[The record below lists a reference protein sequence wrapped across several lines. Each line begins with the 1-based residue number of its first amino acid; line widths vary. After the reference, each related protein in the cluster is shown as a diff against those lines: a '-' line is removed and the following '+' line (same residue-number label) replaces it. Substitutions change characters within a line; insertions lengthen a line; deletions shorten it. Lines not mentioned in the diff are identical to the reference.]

1 MIKHSFN
8 YIGSRLALVTAVVLT
23 VFAGLLALSALM
35 AQAPPPKH
43 ERPHCDWPP
52 ADAQQADQ
60 VKKAFERV
68 LDDSVTNMALRD
80 DLLNCNM
87 KNCEKPRKAVKTRLD
102 AMFPGN
108 KIKIPNDLVIVFWE
122 QEPGK
127 GNVSK
132 MSWDYPENHC
142 YSVLYLPDAGSA
154 SASKAVFAEHL
165 MCCYKPWAP
174 PPPPHP

>member
-1 MIKHSFN
+1 MIKRSFN
-8 YIGSRLALVTAVVLT
+8 NIRNRLTLVTAVVLM

-60 VKKAFERV
+60 VKKAFESL
-68 LDDSVTNMALRD
+68 LDESVTNTALRD
-80 DLLNCNM
+80 NLLNCNQ

-102 AMFPGN
+102 TMFPGN

-127 GNVSK
+127 GNVSN

-142 YSVLYLPDAGSA
+142 YSVLYLPDAGGA
-154 SASKAVFAEHL
+154 SDAKSLFKDHL
-165 MCCYKPWAP
+165 MCCYKPW
-174 PPPPHP
+174 

>member
-1 MIKHSFN
+1 MIKRSFN
-8 YIGSRLALVTAVVLT
+8 NIRNRLALVTAVVLM

-60 VKKAFERV
+60 VKKAFESL
-68 LDDSVTNMALRD
+68 LDESVTNTALRD
-80 DLLNCNM
+80 NLLNCNQ
-87 KNCEKPRKAVKTRLD
+87 KNCEKPRKAMKTRLD

-127 GNVSK
+127 GKVSN
-132 MSWDYPENHC
+132 MSGDYPENHC
-142 YSVLYLPDAGSA
+142 YSVLYLPDAGGA
-154 SASKAVFAEHL
+154 SDAKSLFKDHL
-165 MCCYKPWAP
+165 MCCYKPW
-174 PPPPHP
+174 

>member
-1 MIKHSFN
+1 MIKRSFN
-8 YIGSRLALVTAVVLT
+8 NIRNRLALVTAVVLT
-23 VFAGLLALSALM
+23 VFAGLLALSGLM
-35 AQAPPPKH
+35 AQAPPAKH

-60 VKKAFERV
+60 VKKAFESV

-87 KNCEKPRKAVKTRLD
+87 KNCEKPRRAVKTRLD

-127 GNVSK
+127 GKVQN
-132 MSWDYPENHC
+132 MSWDYQENHC
-142 YSVLYLPDAGSA
+142 YSVLY
-154 SASKAVFAEHL
+154 
-165 MCCYKPWAP
+165 
-174 PPPPHP
+174 

>member
-80 DLLNCNM
+80 
-87 KNCEKPRKAVKTRLD
+87 E
-102 AMFPGN
+102 
-108 KIKIPNDLVIVFWE
+108 
-122 QEPGK
+122 
-127 GNVSK
+127 
-132 MSWDYPENHC
+132 
-142 YSVLYLPDAGSA
+142 
-154 SASKAVFAEHL
+154 
-165 MCCYKPWAP
+165 
-174 PPPPHP
+174 

>member
-8 YIGSRLALVTAVVLT
+8 NIRNRLALVTAVVLM

-35 AQAPPPKH
+35 AQDPPAKH

-60 VKKAFERV
+60 VKKAFESL
-68 LDDSVTNMALRD
+68 LDESVTNTALRD
-80 DLLNCNM
+80 NLLNCNQ
-87 KNCEKPRKAVKTRLD
+87 KNCEKPRKAMKTRLD

-127 GNVSK
+127 RKVSN
-132 MSWDYPENHC
+132 MSWDYQENHC
-142 YSVLYLPDAGSA
+142 YSILYLPDAGSA
-154 SASKAVFAEHL
+154 SDTKALFNEHL
-165 MCCYKPWAP
+165 RCCYKPW
-174 PPPPHP
+174 

>member
-1 MIKHSFN
+1 MIKRSFN
-8 YIGSRLALVTAVVLT
+8 NIRNRLTLVTAVVLT

-60 VKKAFERV
+60 VKKAFESL
-68 LDDSVTNMALRD
+68 LDESVTNTALRD
-80 DLLNCNM
+80 NLLNCNQ
-87 KNCEKPRKAVKTRLD
+87 KNCEKPTKAVKTRLD

-127 GNVSK
+127 GKVQN
-132 MSWDYPENHC
+132 MSWDYRENHC
-142 YSVLYLPDAGSA
+142 YSILYLPDAGSA
-154 SASKAVFAEHL
+154 SVTKADFKEHL
-165 MCCYKPWAP
+165 LCCYKPW
-174 PPPPHP
+174 